1 LQALLDCQQKGQAGC
16 LFSRFDYLRRL
27 RISFVS
33 RTRVYLD
40 YNATAPLHPAARAT
54 MCAAF
59 DLCGNASSVHAEGR
73 TARAIIEAARAEV
86 AAFAGVAAKNI
97 VFTSGGTE
105 ALNLALTPSLE
116 TPDDK
121 RPFDLLLA
129 SAGEHLAVLAG
140 HRFAAGQLEL
150 AGLAP
155 RGVLNIEAL
164 GVALARA
171 SGHHIMLALQAA
183 NNETGVIQPV
193 AAAAAMIHAAGG
205 SLVCDAVQAAGRI
218 DCDIGSLGADAIVL
232 SAHKFGG
239 PKGAGALCF
248 RSDSYHKR
256 EVLLRG
262 GGQERGL
269 RAGTENVAA
278 IAGMAAALCA
288 ANVRRQ
294 GEVAA
299 LSVWRD
305 ELEADISRVAPD
317 AVFFGAGAE
326 RLPNTSCFALP
337 RIEAHVLLIALDM
350 EGIAVS
356 SGSACSSGKVKRS
369 HVLSAMG
376 VEPDAASG
384 AIRVSLGWNSRREDC
399 NLFVEALER
408 TLSTIRA
415 RRDKSAA

>member
-40 YNATAPLHPAARAT
+40 YNATAPLHPAARAA

-86 AAFAGVAAKNI
+86 AAFAGVAAKSI

-121 RPFDLLLA
+121 RHFDLLLA
-129 SAGEHLAVLAG
+129 SAGEHPAVLAG

-150 AGLAP
+150 AGLTP

-239 PKGAGALCF
+239 PKGAGA
-248 RSDSYHKR
+248 
-256 EVLLRG
+256 
-262 GGQERGL
+262 
-269 RAGTENVAA
+269 
-278 IAGMAAALCA
+278 
-288 ANVRRQ
+288 
-294 GEVAA
+294 
-299 LSVWRD
+299 
-305 ELEADISRVAPD
+305 
-317 AVFFGAGAE
+317 E

-376 VEPDAASG
+376 VEPDVAGG

-399 NLFVEALER
+399 SSFVQALER
-408 TLSTIRA
+408 TVRTIRA